1 MNRNKIFV
9 NSKSLCHFSLFGLI
23 FFSTRLK
30 EHKWIHVGHKPYK
43 CSYCEQTFRQKNHVK
58 HHEAKIHEMKKDHQ
72 CPQCNKSFCFSYEL
86 KSHIK
91 TSHGAKSRNDN
102 DDMLVQLQCE
112 LCDQLFPTL
121 PILKAHWKEHASQE
135 NVSQIALSLDD
146 RPQPGQQIF
155 LEVEGN
161 EQSYIIEYE

>member
-1 MNRNKIFV
+1 
-9 NSKSLCHFSLFGLI
+9 
-23 FFSTRLK
+23 
-30 EHKWIHVGHKPYK
+30 
-43 CSYCEQTFRQKNHVK
+43 
-58 HHEAKIHEMKKDHQ
+58 MKQEHQ
-72 CPQCNKSFCFSYEL
+72 CSQCSKTFCFSYEL

-91 TSHGAKSRNDN
+91 TSHGAKLRNDN

-121 PILKAHWKEHASQE
+121 PILKAHWKEHTLRSQE
-135 NVSQIALSLDD
+135 NVSQIALNLDD
-146 RPQPGQQIF
+146 RRPQPGQQIF